1 MIQYSILI
9 SINSYPCC
17 FHLGSAFIFVC
28 PSLSLFFLPVP
39 ISFLPLF
46 TPHLPAHS
54 LSSSLPSSF
63 FLFFSSYSFSFIPF
77 FYCQLLAHFFHSHLF
92 FRNQFCSYPLFP
104 YFIPYSSLLRP
115 LNFSA
120 PPQSPHL
127 TSFSET

>member
-46 TPHLPAHS
+46 SPHLPAHS

-63 FLFFSSYSFSFIPF
+63 FLFFSSYPFSFIPF
-77 FYCQLLAHFFHSHLF
+77 FIVSFYPISFILIFSFVTNSVPIPSVPIF
-92 FRNQFCSYPLFP
+92 YPLFQP
-104 YFIPYSSLLRP
+104 SPSIKFFRPTPIISSDMLR
-115 LNFSA
+115 
-120 PPQSPHL
+120 
-127 TSFSET
+127 

>member
-9 SINSYPCC
+9 SMYSYPCC

-63 FLFFSSYSFSFIPF
+63 FLFFSSYPFSFIPF
-77 FYCQLLAHFFHSHLF
+77 FIVSFYPISFILIFSFVTNPVPTLCSHIL
-92 FRNQFCSYPLFP
+92 SL
-104 YFIPYSSLLRP
+104 IPASLSIKFSPPPPPTPITSSDKL
-115 LNFSA
+115 
-120 PPQSPHL
+120 Q
-127 TSFSET
+127 